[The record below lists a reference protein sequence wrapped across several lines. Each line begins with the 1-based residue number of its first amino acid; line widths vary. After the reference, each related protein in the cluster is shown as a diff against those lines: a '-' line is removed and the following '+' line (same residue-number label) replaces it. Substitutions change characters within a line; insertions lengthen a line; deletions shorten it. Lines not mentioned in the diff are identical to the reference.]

1 MPRSTFVGIRCL
13 EHQARQRA
21 SIPLLRSKPYLA
33 QINAQPRTNVY
44 VSVERQDVWQLIRG
58 QKNVRFM
65 SCGFG
70 LRVKGSEGL
79 RSRTRPSVLRTLDF
93 AQAPDHSP
101 AHLIAAPI
109 FLAPLIAFFKT
120 TSIFKAGAAALAFLK
135 TGVVA
140 KFFASAIAYFKS
152 GTVFKTV
159 TGAGRVSL
167 AVIGYLRLQGRK
179 LLRWW
184 HGKEHYE
191 RKKAEQEAQ
200 GRSWFFPHFGRT
212 ALIIFSLPI
221 ALLTFTILASI
232 ERTPIWGR
240 LRIIMMS
247 TDEEAL
253 LVEEFLKPGSPPG
266 AHLDNTAARDW
277 LAILRAASG
286 EEAAPPGTLMG
297 MPVLDPRFDWRV
309 RWVMDVFRQLE
320 DGVKRVNLTTEH
332 VKDGYNVVEIDS
344 TRFAVPPVDYPLT
357 VRPAALRHHGRTEDE
372 RVEGPLVTRYGCLV
386 VESPACNAFSL
397 GFGPALQT
405 DPDKKEEAP
414 GVVVVFTGLIDEIL
428 REREERL
435 SERKPELEKLAPAAS
450 NALFGVFQQAAA
462 ASSPQYPNMPV
473 IPTKHETDQLA
484 STLAHELGHLL
495 LSHSLESYSSNNMY
509 QSIEDFATDLIR
521 TALYPFTAVL
531 GPVFNDWFGQQIRIN
546 SALGLRITSSCA
558 SRATEIEADLL
569 GLRILLGAGI
579 DPRIALEEWAVGGV
593 FDRAEQRER
602 SSPAGNKEEENWLE
616 RTGFGSSHP
625 MNEERHQRIR
635 EELEKWVELGRIA
648 SSGEGGGTKMTE
660 GTQKRTLP
668 APRDVKL
675 TANVT

>member
-21 SIPLLRSKPYLA
+21 GIPLLWSKPYLA
-33 QINAQPRTNVY
+33 QSKAQPKTNVY
-44 VSVERQDVWQLIRG
+44 LSVGRQHVWQLVRG
-58 QKNVRFM
+58 QKNVRFV
-65 SCGFG
+65 SCGLG
-70 LRVKGSEGL
+70 LRMKISDGL
-79 RSRTRPSVLRTLDF
+79 RLRTRPSVLKALNVAQELDHL
-93 AQAPDHSP
+93 PGR
-101 AHLIAAPI
+101 LIAAPI
-109 FLAPLIAFFKT
+109 FLAPLIALLKAT
-120 TSIFKAGAAALAFLK
+120 PIFKAGAAILAFLK
-135 TGVVA
+135 TSAVA

-152 GTVFKTV
+152 GAVFKMI

-184 HGKEHYE
+184 HGHEHYE
-191 RKKAEQEAQ
+191 RKKAEQEAR

-212 ALIIFSLPI
+212 ALIIISLPI
-221 ALLTFTILASI
+221 TLLTFTILASI
-232 ERTPIWGR
+232 ERTPVWGR

-266 AHLDNTAARDW
+266 AHLDNTTARDW

-286 EEAAPPGTLMG
+286 EDASPPGTLMG
-297 MPVLDPRFDWRV
+297 MPVLDPRFDWRA
-309 RWVMDVFRQLE
+309 RWVLDVFRQLE
-320 DGVKRVNLTTEH
+320 DGIKRVNLTTEH
-332 VKDGYNVVEIDS
+332 VKDGYNVVEIGS
-344 TRFAVPPVDYPLT
+344 ARFAVPPVDYPLT
-357 VRPAALRHHGRTEDE
+357 VRPAALRHHGRAEDDH
-372 RVEGPLVTRYGCLV
+372 VEGPLVTRYGYLV

-405 DPDKKEEAP
+405 DPNKNEEAP
-414 GVVVVFTGLIDEIL
+414 GVVVVFTGLLDEIL
-428 REREERL
+428 RERGELL
-435 SERKPELEKLAPAAS
+435 SERKSELEKPAPAAPS
-450 NALFGVFQQAAA
+450 ALFGVFQQATAA
-462 ASSPQYPNMPV
+462 SPQYPNMPV
-473 IPTKHETDQLA
+473 TPTKHETDQLA

-509 QSIEDFATDLIR
+509 QSIGDFATDLIR

-531 GPVFNDWFGQQIRIN
+531 GPVFNDWFGEQIRIN

-579 DPRIALEEWAVGGV
+579 DPRIALEEWADGGV

-602 SSPAGNKEEENWLE
+602 SSPSGNKEEENWLG

-625 MNEERHQRIR
+625 MNEERHRRIK
-635 EELEKWVELGRIA
+635 EELEKWEELGRIT
-648 SSGEGGGTKMTE
+648 SSGEGGGTKMIE

-668 APRDVKL
+668 VPRDVKQ
-675 TANVT
+675 TAKAT

>member
-13 EHQARQRA
+13 EYQSRQRA
-21 SIPLLRSKPYLA
+21 NIPLLWSKPYLA
-33 QINAQPRTNVY
+33 QIKAQPKTNVY
-44 VSVERQDVWQLIRG
+44 LSAERQDVWQLVRG

-70 LRVKGSEGL
+70 LRVKGPEGL
-79 RSRTRPSVLRTLDF
+79 RSRTRLSVLRTLDS
-93 AQAPDHSP
+93 AQALDHSP

-109 FLAPLIAFFKT
+109 FLAPLIAFLKT
-120 TSIFKAGAAALAFLK
+120 TSIFKAGAVALAFLK
-135 TGVVA
+135 TSVVA

-152 GTVFKTV
+152 GAVFKTI

-184 HGKEHYE
+184 HGNEYYE
-191 RKKAEQEAQ
+191 RRKAEQEARR
-200 GRSWFFPHFGRT
+200 RSWFFPHFGRT
-212 ALIIFSLPI
+212 TLIIISLPI
-221 ALLTFTILASI
+221 TLLTFTILASI
-232 ERTPIWGR
+232 ERTPVWGR

-266 AHLDNTAARDW
+266 AHLDNTTARDW

-286 EEAAPPGTLMG
+286 EEASPPGTLMG

-309 RWVMDVFRQLE
+309 RWVLDVFRQLE
-320 DGVKRVNLTTEH
+320 DGVKRVNLMTEH
-332 VKDGYNVVEIDS
+332 VKDGHNVVEIGS

-405 DPDKKEEAP
+405 DPNKNEEAP
-414 GVVVVFTGLIDEIL
+414 GVVVVFTGLLDEIL
-428 REREERL
+428 RGREERL
-435 SERKPELEKLAPAAS
+435 SERKSELDKSAPAAS

-462 ASSPQYPNMPV
+462 ASPRYPNMPV
-473 IPTKHETDQLA
+473 IPTKYETDQLA

-509 QSIEDFATDLIR
+509 QSIGDFATDLIR

-531 GPVFNDWFGQQIRIN
+531 GPVFNDWFGEQIRIN
-546 SALGLRITSSCA
+546 SAFGLRITSSCA

-579 DPRIALEEWAVGGV
+579 DPRIALDEWADGGV

-625 MNEERHQRIR
+625 MNEERHRRIR
-635 EELEKWVELGRIA
+635 EELEKWEELGRIA
-648 SSGEGGGTKMTE
+648 SSGEGGGTKMIE

-668 APRDVKL
+668 VPRDVKQI
-675 TANVT
+675 ANAS